1 MNMFINVSQ
10 KYFCFINILGPES
23 EAWGGLC
30 ITGSKQSPINI
41 RHHEIVDHWD
51 PLHYGKYPHTIHIEN
66 NGHTAKVTVELE
78 DGCHKKPQVIGG
90 ELPGKFELA
99 QFHFHWGSKHS
110 RGSEHNLRGHSGSS
124 LAIIIFFFH
133 FFFVLYINFNISND
147 VFEEKINIF
156 HIKWGKLVHREV

>member
-1 MNMFINVSQ
+1 LR

-51 PLHYGKYPHTIHIEN
+51 PLLLIDYGKYPHTMHIEN

-78 DGCHKKPQVIGG
+78 DGCHKMPQVIGG

-110 RGSEHNLRGHSGSS
+110 RGSEHTLSGVSCSVNYHIGLSGVSEVSSAINLYTLCSV
-124 LAIIIFFFH
+124 IM
-133 FFFVLYINFNISND
+133 
-147 VFEEKINIF
+147 
-156 HIKWGKLVHREV
+156 GKV